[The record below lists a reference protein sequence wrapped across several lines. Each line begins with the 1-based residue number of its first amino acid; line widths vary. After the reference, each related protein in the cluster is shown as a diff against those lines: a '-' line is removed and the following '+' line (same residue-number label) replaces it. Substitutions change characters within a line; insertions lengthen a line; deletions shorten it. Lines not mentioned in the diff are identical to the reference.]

1 MEENSTEKSYIKNK
15 RTSPSQNQIIL
26 STHTESAKLLSP
38 EEIKKKE
45 HNKKKTEKQKQKK
58 KEKWYKPK
66 IDSNIYISNLP
77 ENITQNDLITYFS
90 KCGFI
95 RNDPKTNEIK
105 VKIYINEETKKPKGD
120 ALISFLRPESVDLA
134 INLLNETEIKP
145 GYIIKVE
152 RAFFKQKGEKYIKR
166 ESYKL
171 DNLSKF
177 KNKTEIN
184 RKLGWAEEDQEKG
197 LKIVIFENMF
207 QLSDFEKDDNLKK
220 DIEFDIIEGCQKKCG
235 KINKWEIFYNNPNG
249 IVKVKFDTPKS
260 AEECIK
266 YFNLRK
272 YNGRVIKVFYWDGI
286 TDYNKVSESKE
297 EEEKRILNFGKWLN
311 SDE

>member
-1 MEENSTEKSYIKNK
+1 MEENDEKNLLKEK
-15 RTSPSQNQIIL
+15 RERTPKDNIIIGV
-26 STHTESAKLLSP
+26 HEEKEKILSP

-45 HNKKKTEKQKQKK
+45 HNRKKKEKQKIKK

-77 ENITQNDLITYFS
+77 LDITENELVVYFS

-95 RNDPKTNEIK
+95 RNDPKTNELK
-105 VKIYINEETKKPKGD
+105 VKIYTDKETKKKKGD

-152 RAFFKQKGEKYIKR
+152 RAFFEQKGDKYIKR

-177 KNKTEIN
+177 KNKTDID

-197 LKIVIFENMF
+197 LKIVIFQNMF
-207 QLSDFEKDDNLKK
+207 QLSDFENDDNLKK
-220 DIEFDIIEGCQKKCG
+220 DIEYDIIEGCEEKCG
-235 KINKWEIFYNNPNG
+235 KIIKWEIFDNNPDG
-249 IVKVKFDTPKS
+249 IVKVKFETPK
-260 AEECIK
+260 AQGC
-266 YFNLRK
+266 
-272 YNGRVIKVFYWDGI
+272 
-286 TDYNKVSESKE
+286 
-297 EEEKRILNFGKWLN
+297 
-311 SDE
+311 

>member
-1 MEENSTEKSYIKNK
+1 MEENDEKTLLKEK
-15 RTSPSQNQIIL
+15 RERTPKDNIIIGV
-26 STHTESAKLLSP
+26 HEEKEKILSP

-45 HNKKKTEKQKQKK
+45 HNRKKKEKQKIKK

-77 ENITQNDLITYFS
+77 LDITENELVVYFS

-95 RNDPKTNEIK
+95 RNDPKTNELK
-105 VKIYINEETKKPKGD
+105 VKIYTDKETKKKKGD

-152 RAFFKQKGEKYIKR
+152 RAFFEQKGDKYIKR

-177 KNKTEIN
+177 KNKTDID

-197 LKIVIFENMF
+197 LKIVIFQNMF
-207 QLSDFEKDDNLKK
+207 QLSDFENDDNLKK
-220 DIEFDIIEGCQKKCG
+220 DIEYDIIEGCEEKCG
-235 KINKWEIFYNNPNG
+235 KIIKWEIFDNNPDG
-249 IVKVKFDTPKS
+249 IVKVKFETPKA
-260 AEECIK
+260 AENCIK
-266 YFNLRK
+266 FFNSRK
-272 YNGRVIKVFYWDGI
+272 YNGRIIKVFYWDGI
-286 TDYNKVSESKE
+286 TDYNKVKESKE
-297 EEEKRILNFGKWLN
+297 EEEKRIQNFGKWLN
-311 SDE
+311 SE